1 MIGGNDKK
9 MNNPKIWLQNDTTG
23 LVWNRVNRGIGGEG
37 QKEKKVG
44 SSEGQAEEAK
54 LASISQWG
62 P

>member
-1 MIGGNDKK
+1 

-23 LVWNRVNRGIGGEG
+23 LIWNRVNRGTGGEV

-54 LASISQWG
+54 FASMSQWG